1 MKSDSEEESLLQSQM
16 KNMLTVTGFP
26 RAIWHSVQFTA
37 GVRKQSEILR
47 ERIRQQAGGDEI
59 EMERLERELDL
70 TEEELDMEAEHFD
83 ELRSRLSPTQ
93 QTKLSETMKKI
104 RALEDVRDTLSVE
117 EQRRINL
124 QQRADDLEGKRG
136 EPEEERWQDVE
147 DNTPPGSPRVGEEE
161 LERREVAWEDEPRG
175 YWGDHMLEEQGIEMQ
190 ALGADVEAPFGA
202 NMSRVMQVGKKFA
215 PKVVARMEQMGEAAV
230 KKMGWVSEAL
240 EDGTTAFLVKA
251 GTWATEL
258 GVGATIGIG
267 MQMLGEAVGS
277 RAAGTWLAFTGASA
291 AALIDGNPSF
301 LIMTGIATG
310 ISALS
315 AAYAKQR
322 ARERS
327 TDHPEAKYGQRFGF
341 VRDGKKWYPAYE
353 AVDVEMYGGL
363 GVDRND
369 VVMVYG
375 ENFGDENV
383 SFMMDSDSKLT
394 PTWTKWHKIKI
405 LREPRDKEMVGES
418 STLHGQSRDGLRDW
432 YFLSPEET
440 GQLLLGGSQETP
452 MYKDFKTHDDNVDSY
467 LHVEKGETGTA
478 SLAAYQ
484 KNLLDLK
491 YSADLMRDYNYRF
504 HKDYGTGLGITE
516 SARGLQRLAKWYSG
530 DFSVEGKWKANPFG
544 HGLTQETHLYELML
558 GDHPEDLHKKWGKL
572 KENGW
577 LMDTL
582 MEQMTDLVHTQQ
594 VAAQEAGYP
603 NVTTEERSPKIGGI
617 SLGGSNED
625 NPNRSLR
632 DEKQFIDTKIP
643 YRSYLDLG
651 KALPVAQGS
660 DELQAQL
667 RRISGMTD
675 RTYLQQNY
683 LAQKAY
689 TRYLMNQVSVRGG
702 SDDFVDKLYRPAR
715 IHMGKEYLG
724 IGKDYH
730 EDWGK
735 ERFHNYDDTVEAM
748 LYWDALE
755 GNQYLPPWATAD
767 DDGLMPDFMRL
778 GKGNTKRIAKNE
790 STLKLA
796 EAEHLPL
803 SHTNG
808 AAPDKLYSFSP
819 DDIHTLNTKDTRLH
833 MDWQRKNPYTLAEVS
848 RGSKVRGYFPRFKSG
863 EEKAKRLKQIA
874 KQHNAYGG
882 SPVLVHN
889 LYNPDDPYF
898 ERGYTWTADHFVKD
912 EHPPE
917 RRMMN
922 PMHGPAPPPPD
933 KPAKEDLVVDPTK
946 RHGYYWNK
954 PGYTWNLV
962 SKIWQPVDTLDN
974 APPSQSWTLES
985 IRKKDAFGKH
995 DLVERPHKTAFE
1007 KQPDDKGAESR
1018 KKELEHE
1025 RYMER
1030 FKASTGEA
1038 MKKRHEEDDK
1048 KQLRRE
1054 RLARGMSQER
1064 WDHYLRTHDGKT
1076 PDEVQFGVKGG
1087 AKPKP
1092 GAKPAYRPHDGM
1104 RDYRNQDLSDPKD
1117 PWNVADLSTVW
1128 DKGTQRWVD
1137 ATKPIVPQQKPLAPP
1152 KHAITPWHA
1161 PVHDHI
1167 IHGPLP
1173 GSRVLTN
1180 HVIMHHDPEPPVY
1193 EDAAPAF
1200 IPMTGQP
1207 KMDPAPSH
1215 IPPKD

>member
-1 MKSDSEEESLLQSQM
+1 M

-26 RAIWHSVQFTA
+26 KSIWHSVQFTT
-37 GVRKQSEILR
+37 GVRKQAEVLR

-59 EMERLERELDL
+59 EMQRLEQELDL
-70 TEEELDMEAEHFD
+70 TEEELDMEAGHFD
-83 ELRSRLSPTQ
+83 ELASRLSPAQ
-93 QTKLSETMKKI
+93 QTRLSETMKQI
-104 RALEDVRDTLSVE
+104 RALEDVRDTLSAE

-124 QQRADDLEGKRG
+124 QHDDEALEGKRG
-136 EPEEERWQDVE
+136 EVEDLWE
-147 DNTPPGSPRVGEEE
+147 DNTPPASPRLVE
-161 LERREVAWEDEPRG
+161 EDEP
-175 YWGDHMLEEQGIEMQ
+175 YWGEHMLEREPGIEMQ
-190 ALGADVEAPFGA
+190 ALGAEAEAPFGA
-202 NMSRVMQVGKKFA
+202 NVSRVLKVGKKFA
-215 PKVVARMEQMGEAAV
+215 PKVVARMEQMSEGAI
-230 KKMGWVSEAL
+230 KKLGWVSEVL
-240 EDGTTAFLVKA
+240 EDGTTAFVVKA

-258 GVGATIGIG
+258 GIGATIGMG

-277 RAAGTWLAFTGASA
+277 QSAGTWLAFTGASA

-301 LIMTGIATG
+301 LVMTGIASG
-310 ISALS
+310 ITALS

-322 ARERS
+322 ARERE
-327 TDHPEAKYGQRFGF
+327 TDHPEAQYGQRFGF

-353 AVDVEMYGGL
+353 AVNIDMYGGL

-375 ENFGDENV
+375 ENFGDENLN
-383 SFMMDSDSKLT
+383 FMMDANSKLT

-405 LREPRDKEMVGES
+405 LREPRDKDLQGDTA
-418 STLHGQSRDGLRDW
+418 TLHGQSRDGLRDW
-432 YFLSPEET
+432 YFLDPEET
-440 GQLLLGGSQETP
+440 GQLLLGGTQESP
-452 MYKDFKTHDDNVDSY
+452 MYKDFTTHDDSVESYMHTDKGDS
-467 LHVEKGETGTA
+467 GTA

-484 KNLLDLK
+484 KNLLELK
-491 YSADLMRDYNYRF
+491 YSADLMRDYNFRF

-530 DFSVEGKWKANPFG
+530 DFGVDGKWKQNPFG
-544 HGLTQETHLYELML
+544 HGLTPDIHLYEEML
-558 GDHPEDLHKKWGKL
+558 GDNPEDLHKKWGKL

-603 NVTTEERSPKIGGI
+603 NVTTEKRYPKIRGPNVM
-617 SLGGSNED
+617 GSD
-625 NPNRSLR
+625 RVARSI
-632 DEKQFIDTKIP
+632 DTHAEMQYIDTKIP

-651 KALPVAQGS
+651 KALPVAKSS

-667 RRISGMTD
+667 RRISGLTD

-702 SDDFVDKLYRPAR
+702 SDALVDKLYKPAR
-715 IHMGKEYLG
+715 VRMDKDYLS

-730 EDWGK
+730 EDWGN

-748 LYWDALE
+748 LFWDEKE
-755 GNQYLPPWATAD
+755 GNQYLAPWATAD

-778 GKGNTKRIAKNE
+778 GKGNRKRIAKSE

-819 DDIHTLNTKDTRLH
+819 DDVHTLSTKDTRTH
-833 MDWQRKNPYTLAEVS
+833 IDWQRKNPYTLAEIRRDTS
-848 RGSKVRGYFPRFKSG
+848 KKVRGFFPHFKSG
-863 EEKAKRLKQIA
+863 EAKAKRLKQIA
-874 KQHNAYGG
+874 KQYNAYGG

-889 LYNPDDPYF
+889 LYNAKDPYF
-898 ERGYTWTADHFVKD
+898 ERGYTWTKDHFVKD

-933 KPAKEDLVVDPTK
+933 EPAKEDLVVDPTK

-962 SKIWQPVDTLDN
+962 SKQYEPVQTLDN
-974 APPSQSWTLES
+974 APPSKSWTLES
-985 IRKKDAFGKH
+985 IRKQDEFNKH
-995 DLVERPHKTAFE
+995 DLAPRPDKTVFE

-1018 KKELEHE
+1018 KKELEHQ
-1025 RYMER
+1025 RYIER
-1030 FKASTGEA
+1030 FKASIPDESA
-1038 MKKRHEEDDK
+1038 KRHKAEE
-1048 KQLRRE
+1048 QRLLLRE
-1054 RLARGMSQER
+1054 RHARGMSQER

-1076 PDEVQFGVKGG
+1076 PDEVEG
-1087 AKPKP
+1087 A
-1092 GAKPAYRPHDGM
+1092 GRYRP
-1104 RDYRNQDLSDPKD
+1104 R
-1117 PWNVADLSTVW
+1117 
-1128 DKGTQRWVD
+1128 KGPGRSKIPGHPAKQPV
-1137 ATKPIVPQQKPLAPP
+1137 VPQPKPLAPP
-1152 KHAITPWHA
+1152 KHVITPWHA
-1161 PVHDHI
+1161 PVHDHLV
-1167 IHGPLP
+1167 HGPLP
-1173 GSRVLTN
+1173 GSAALTN
-1180 HVIMHHDPEPPVY
+1180 HIVMHHDPEPPVY
-1193 EDAAPAF
+1193 EDSAPAF
-1200 IPMTGQP
+1200 IPPKGQP
-1207 KMDPAPSH
+1207 KMS
-1215 IPPKD
+1215 PP